1 VTLDIAV
8 NKVEKLENIDHLPH
22 LEELWMNWNNLADT
36 EENREYLRKLK
47 LKTIYLADNP
57 MSQDDTY
64 QEMLQERIPTLTQID
79 GNALGRGL
87 KFYHQRTVGIHSVM
101 KQQMNPEAKKILQE
115 VVDAHPEK
123 TEEAEEKKQQ

>member
-1 VTLDIAV
+1 MVTLDIAV

-57 MSQDDTY
+57 MSQDDSY
-64 QEMLQERIPTLTQID
+64 QEML
-79 GNALGRGL
+79 
-87 KFYHQRTVGIHSVM
+87 
-101 KQQMNPEAKKILQE
+101 
-115 VVDAHPEK
+115 
-123 TEEAEEKKQQ
+123 